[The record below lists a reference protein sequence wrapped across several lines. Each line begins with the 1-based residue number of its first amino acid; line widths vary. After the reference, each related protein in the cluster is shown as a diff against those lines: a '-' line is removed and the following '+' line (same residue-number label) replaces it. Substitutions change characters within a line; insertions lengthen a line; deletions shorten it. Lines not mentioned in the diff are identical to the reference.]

1 MTWTTDGVPCAL
13 SRIRH
18 LAIDMDGTI
27 YRGKRLF
34 DATLPFLERLRRLGV
49 GYTFLT
55 NNTSLSKADYVH
67 KLQRL
72 GIDADE
78 GQVFTPADSTIAH
91 LRGSLPQ
98 VDSIAVLGTP
108 SLCRQFEEAGFTLT
122 WDAPGAVV
130 VGFDTT
136 LTYERLCRAA
146 YWISIGLTFLATHPD
161 LVCPTDEP
169 TVLVDCGAICAC
181 LTAATGRRP
190 VVLGKPEPS
199 MLLDLCAR
207 HGLSNDQVAMVGDRV
222 YTDMAMAQNADV
234 FSVLVLSGEAT
245 AADAAVLARQPD
257 LILDDVGVL
266 GALLE
271 GARAVGSE
279 RPNDGS
285 TIPGSLPDAARREC

>member
-1 MTWTTDGVPCAL
+1 MSRMGDVMPAAL

-18 LAIDMDGTI
+18 IALDMDGTI

-34 DATLPFLERLRRLGV
+34 DATLPFLERLRRLGI

-55 NNTSLSKADYVH
+55 NNTSLSKADYVQ

-72 GIDADE
+72 GIDARE
-78 GQVFTPADSTIAH
+78 GQIFTPADSTIAY
-91 LRGSLPQ
+91 LRQRLPQ
-98 VDSIAVLGTP
+98 VESIAVLGTP
-108 SLCRQFEEAGFTLT
+108 SLCRQFAEAGFTVT

-136 LTYERLCRAA
+136 LSYERLCRAA
-146 YWISIGLTFLATHPD
+146 YWIGTSLPFIATHPD
-161 LVCPTDEP
+161 LVCPTDDA

-181 LTAATGRRP
+181 LSAATGRQP

-207 HGLSNDQVAMVGDRV
+207 HGLSNEQVAMVGDRI
-222 YTDMAMAQNADV
+222 YTDMAMARNADV

-245 AADAAVLARQPD
+245 AADAAALARPPD
-257 LILDDVGVL
+257 LIVDDVGVL
-266 GALLE
+266 GELLE

-279 RPNDGS
+279 KPRDGS
-285 TIPGSLPDAARREC
+285 TIQGSLPDAARREC